1 MKKALKW
8 ISIIIGI
15 VLVIIVAAAIIIPV
29 VFKDDI
35 KAAIDRE
42 VAKSVNAD
50 VVFDDFSLSLFR
62 HFPNVTAEMKNLG
75 VFNRA
80 PFDGEHLFVVEK
92 LEVEINLREILFGD
106 HLRLKGITLVHPV
119 INVKVL
125 KDGRANY
132 DIAIPSADTTKS
144 TEPSKFSFGIDHWE
158 IVSGNIAYD
167 DQSLPFSMVLK
178 GVNHSGSGDFT
189 QDEFDL
195 KTKTKADTV
204 TVAYDGTEYLT
215 NKRADIDA
223 TLLIS
228 ENITKYTFKDNNAKI
243 NDFAMSFDGW
253 FKMNPTD
260 YGMDITFK
268 SPDNS
273 FKSLLSLVPGMYTQ
287 SFGDI
292 ETKGDLAFNGFVRG
306 TYSEKQ
312 MPAFNVDLKVK
323 DAMFK
328 YPKLPTS
335 INNINVDLLLDN
347 KDGVVSNTLIDL
359 KKLHLDFGSNPVD
372 ARALVSKIYPT
383 QIDANVAAKLNLAEL
398 STMFPLEGM
407 ELKGAFNI
415 NATAKGVYDSLKKT
429 IPAIDATMGLS
440 SGYAKSKEFP
450 LPLEQVHF
458 NSNVK
463 NSSGK
468 MAETTISV
476 KDFSM
481 LLDGEKFTAN
491 LLLQN
496 LEDYTWDLS
505 VKGGADIEKMT
516 KIFPVEGMTL
526 AGKVKA
532 DVETKGKY
540 SDLKAEKYDRL
551 PTSGTA
557 SLKDFKYVTKDLP
570 AVSLQDASMIF
581 DPKKIEL
588 QKMDG
593 TIGRSD
599 FHVNGSV
606 LNYLGYVFGKNQV
619 IKGVVNFNSNL
630 FDLNEFM
637 TEPAQP
643 ATTDTTKLG
652 VIPVPDN
659 IDFILKSSIK
669 TVKVTDLTLTNASGD
684 VIVKDGVADL
694 SNVKFNL
701 LGGGFTVNGTYSTK
715 DINHPRYNFGLKIDN
730 MSIKE
735 AANMSSI
742 VKTYAPVAG
751 LVNGNFSSDF
761 KINGELGQDMMPK
774 LSTVNADGLVKIIQ
788 AALTESKL
796 VSSITSLTK
805 LEDTNQVTLKDAVL
819 AVTIKDGKLNVKPF
833 DAKFGNYKTT
843 IGGSTELDGTLAY
856 TMKMDVPAGKLGAQ
870 FNSFVSQY
878 TGTKSD
884 PNANIPLT
892 IGLGGKINNPAPKLL
907 MDDQKKQAQTAI
919 TNAAKEEGTKA
930 LEKAVKGT
938 DAEDVVNSILG
949 KKTKK
954 DSTAADTT
962 KNTTV
967 DETKKKLEDDAK
979 KKIQNLL
986 RRN

>member
-1 MKKALKW
+1 
-8 ISIIIGI
+8 
-15 VLVIIVAAAIIIPV
+15 
-29 VFKDDI
+29 
-35 KAAIDRE
+35 
-42 VAKSVNAD
+42 
-50 VVFDDFSLSLFR
+50 
-62 HFPNVTAEMKNLG
+62 
-75 VFNRA
+75 
-80 PFDGEHLFVVEK
+80 
-92 LEVEINLREILFGD
+92 
-106 HLRLKGITLVHPV
+106 
-119 INVKVL
+119 
-125 KDGRANY
+125 
-132 DIAIPSADTTKS
+132 
-144 TEPSKFSFGIDHWE
+144 
-158 IVSGNIAYD
+158 
-167 DQSLPFSMVLK
+167 MVLK

-476 KDFSM
+476 KIFQCCWM
-481 LLDGEKFTAN
+481 AKN
-491 LLLQN
+491 L
-496 LEDYTWDLS
+496 
-505 VKGGADIEKMT
+505 
-516 KIFPVEGMTL
+516 P
-526 AGKVKA
+526 
-532 DVETKGKY
+532 
-540 SDLKAEKYDRL
+540 
-551 PTSGTA
+551 PTSC
-557 SLKDFKYVTKDLP
+557 FKISKITP
-570 AVSLQDASMIF
+570 GIF
-581 DPKKIEL
+581 QSRAAL
-588 QKMDG
+588 
-593 TIGRSD
+593 
-599 FHVNGSV
+599 
-606 LNYLGYVFGKNQV
+606 
-619 IKGVVNFNSNL
+619 
-630 FDLNEFM
+630 
-637 TEPAQP
+637 
-643 ATTDTTKLG
+643 
-652 VIPVPDN
+652 
-659 IDFILKSSIK
+659 ILK
-669 TVKVTDLTLTNASGD
+669 
-684 VIVKDGVADL
+684 
-694 SNVKFNL
+694 
-701 LGGGFTVNGTYSTK
+701 
-715 DINHPRYNFGLKIDN
+715 R
-730 MSIKE
+730 
-735 AANMSSI
+735 
-742 VKTYAPVAG
+742 
-751 LVNGNFSSDF
+751 
-761 KINGELGQDMMPK
+761 
-774 LSTVNADGLVKIIQ
+774 
-788 AALTESKL
+788 
-796 VSSITSLTK
+796 
-805 LEDTNQVTLKDAVL
+805 
-819 AVTIKDGKLNVKPF
+819 
-833 DAKFGNYKTT
+833 
-843 IGGSTELDGTLAY
+843 
-856 TMKMDVPAGKLGAQ
+856 
-870 FNSFVSQY
+870 
-878 TGTKSD
+878 
-884 PNANIPLT
+884 
-892 IGLGGKINNPAPKLL
+892 
-907 MDDQKKQAQTAI
+907 
-919 TNAAKEEGTKA
+919 
-930 LEKAVKGT
+930 
-938 DAEDVVNSILG
+938 
-949 KKTKK
+949 
-954 DSTAADTT
+954 
-962 KNTTV
+962 
-967 DETKKKLEDDAK
+967 
-979 KKIQNLL
+979 
-986 RRN
+986 